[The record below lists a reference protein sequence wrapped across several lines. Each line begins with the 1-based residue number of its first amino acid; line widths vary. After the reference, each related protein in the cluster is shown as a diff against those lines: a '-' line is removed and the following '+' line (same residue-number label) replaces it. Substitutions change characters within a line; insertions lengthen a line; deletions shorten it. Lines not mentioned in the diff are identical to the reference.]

1 MDRVKRGNKAEA
13 EGETSASSSRRSAV
27 TVHDVAR
34 EAGVS
39 SMTVSRV
46 VNGTKVR
53 EPLRVRVQ
61 AAIERLNYVPNVAA
75 RAARSGSL
83 RIGVL
88 FSNPRSS
95 NLGDF
100 LMGAF
105 QQSGSDGSQLV
116 IEPVATHPK
125 ATDAVRKLVA
135 TGVDGMILP
144 PPLCDSL
151 EALDIL
157 WQAQI
162 PALSFATADP
172 RSHSSAV
179 LIDDFEG
186 ARAMVRHLIG
196 LGHRDI
202 AFIRGNQR
210 HSPALRR
217 EEGFRAA
224 IAEAGLQLDPARL
237 VDGDFSYR
245 SGLDAGRALLDVSPA
260 KRPTAIFA
268 SNDDMAA
275 AVTAVAL
282 GLGVSIPGELSVA
295 GFDDTPIASLLWP
308 QLTTIRQPIAEMAAT
323 AVEILSDYLKQRR
336 NTPTP
341 PIKHHVAPF
350 ELKERGSTGP
360 VRVEVLN
367 LGI

>member
-1 MDRVKRGNKAEA
+1 MKRGNKAEA
-13 EGETSASSSRRSAV
+13 EGETPASPPRRSAV

-53 EPLRVRVQ
+53 EPLRARVQ

-75 RAARSGSL
+75 RAARSGSV

-105 QQSGSDGSQLV
+105 QQSGRDGSQLV

-135 TGVDGMILP
+135 IGVDGMILP

-202 AFIRGNQR
+202 AFIRGDQR

-237 VDGDFSYR
+237 VAGDFSYR
-245 SGLDAGRALLDVSPA
+245 SGLDAGRALLDVAPG

-323 AVEILSDYLKQRR
+323 AVDILSDYLKQRR
-336 NTPTP
+336 NSPTP